1 MPFYSAGE
9 SASATTAGAGAVE
22 IAFDMN
28 PRRQYAIT
36 AKGAALWFRVVVAGA
51 SGTAAA
57 QVAGS
62 GSHYIQP
69 GMPPFPVAAI
79 GIERNPVD
87 GTANAKF
94 RGRISIIRDGA
105 TDATGI
111 LSEIPTVQPQ

>member
-1 MPFYSAGE
+1 MPFFSAGE
-9 SASATTAGAGAVE
+9 SAVATTAGAGAVE
-22 IAFDMN
+22 IPFDMN

-36 AKGAALWFRVVVAGA
+36 ARGAALWFRVVVAGG
-51 SGTAAA
+51 SAA
-57 QVAGS
+57 QVATA

-79 GIERNPVD
+79 GLERNPAD
-87 GTANAKF
+87 GSANAKF